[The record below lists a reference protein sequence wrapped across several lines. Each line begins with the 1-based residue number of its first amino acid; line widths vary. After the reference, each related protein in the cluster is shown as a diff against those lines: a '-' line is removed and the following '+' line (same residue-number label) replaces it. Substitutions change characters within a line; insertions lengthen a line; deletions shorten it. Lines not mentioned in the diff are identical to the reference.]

1 MAIDMKESIADAAKK
16 LLIKKRVSRLTVK
29 DIVDECG
36 ITRQAFYYHFEDI
49 PALIRWILDQ
59 ETEQVIS
66 EYNASDDEEI
76 QLRYLFVMATQAIPY
91 LKKGLSTN
99 YRDELE
105 RILSQHIQLFF
116 ERMCE
121 EKGLYQSCTVS
132 EVKLILRYHSQA
144 IFGLLRHWTEADTR
158 NLDQIVHTVFRL
170 MTEGISPLK

>member
-1 MAIDMKESIADAAKK
+1 MAIDMKEAIADAAKK
-16 LLIKKRVSRLTVK
+16 LLIEKRVSRLTVK

-105 RILSQHIQLFF
+105 RILSQHIQLFLNECVRRRAF
-116 ERMCE
+116 IRA
-121 EKGLYQSCTVS
+121 V
-132 EVKLILRYHSQA
+132 RY
-144 IFGLLRHWTEADTR
+144 
-158 NLDQIVHTVFRL
+158 
-170 MTEGISPLK
+170 LKSN

>member
-16 LLIKKRVSRLTVK
+16 LLIEKRVSRLTVK

-105 RILSQHIQLFF
+105 RILSQHIQHFLNECVRRRAFI
-116 ERMCE
+116 RAVRC
-121 EKGLYQSCTVS
+121 
-132 EVKLILRYHSQA
+132 
-144 IFGLLRHWTEADTR
+144 
-158 NLDQIVHTVFRL
+158 
-170 MTEGISPLK
+170 LKSN

>member
-1 MAIDMKESIADAAKK
+1 MAIDMKEAIADAAKK
-16 LLIKKRVSRLTVK
+16 LLIEKRVSRLTVK

-121 EKGLYQSCTVS
+121 EKGLYLS
-132 EVKLILRYHSQA
+132 
-144 IFGLLRHWTEADTR
+144 
-158 NLDQIVHTVFRL
+158 
-170 MTEGISPLK
+170 